1 MRKIFS
7 YVLKA
12 LLFIGIVYAEPE
24 SKVEALEGK
33 KRESSLDK
41 KIRQELK
48 NKELKNK
55 ELKNKEL
62 KNKELKNKE
71 LKNKELKNKE
81 LKNKELK
88 NKELK
93 NKELKNKEEKKNTEE
108 KKEIKAKRK
117 PRAEVH
123 HGDAKNPTQKIT
135 PSKIKEGTKGVQN
148 QGTQNQGVQ
157 NNAPKLEEKETT
169 PQTLEKKGSSPSSQF
184 NSIFG
189 NPNDATNNTLEDKVV
204 GGISLLVN
212 GSPITLYQIQE
223 EQKKSKVSKAQARDR
238 LIAERIKNQEIER
251 LKIHVGDDKLDQEMA
266 MMAQQQGMDLDR
278 FKQMLMAEGHYK
290 LYRDQL
296 KEHLEM
302 QELLRN
308 ILLTNVDTSSETKM
322 REYYNKHKDQFSIPT
337 EIETVRYT
345 STNQEDLERAM
356 ADPNLEVPGVS
367 KANEKIEM
375 KTLNPQIAQVFIS
388 HEQGS
393 FTPIMNGG
401 GGQFITFY
409 IKEKKGKNEVSF
421 SQAKQFIAQK
431 LVEESKDKILEE
443 HFEKLRVK
451 SRIVMIRE

>member
-55 ELKNKEL
+55 E
-62 KNKELKNKE
+62 
-71 LKNKELKNKE
+71 
-81 LKNKELK
+81 
-88 NKELK
+88 
-93 NKELKNKEEKKNTEE
+93 EKKNTEE
-108 KKEIKAKRK
+108 KKTTKTRAK

-123 HGDAKNPTQKIT
+123 HGDSKNPTPKIT

-169 PQTLEKKGSSPSSQF
+169 SQTLEKNKGTSPSSQF

-189 NPNDATNNTLEDKVV
+189 NPNNATNNTLEDKVV

-223 EQKKSKVSKAQARDR
+223 EQEKSKVSKAQARDR

-251 LKIHVGDDKLDQEMA
+251 LKIHVDDDKLDQEMA
-266 MMAQQQGMDLDR
+266 MMAQQQGMDLDH

-296 KEHLEM
+296 KEHLET

-322 REYYNKHKDQFSIPT
+322 REYYNKHKEQFSIPT

-345 STNQEDLERAM
+345 STNQEYLERAM
-356 ADPNLEVPGVS
+356 ADPNLEIPGVS

-393 FTPIMNGG
+393 FTPVMNGG

>member
-12 LLFIGIVYAEPE
+12 LLFIGIVHAEPE
-24 SKVEALEGK
+24 SKVEALEGRK
-33 KRESSLDK
+33 QESSLDK

-48 NKELKNK
+48 NKDLKNK
-55 ELKNKEL
+55 DLKNK
-62 KNKELKNKE
+62 
-71 LKNKELKNKE
+71 
-81 LKNKELK
+81 
-88 NKELK
+88 
-93 NKELKNKEEKKNTEE
+93 KEEKKNTEE
-108 KKEIKAKRK
+108 KKETKAKRK

-135 PSKIKEGTKGVQN
+135 PPKIKEGAKGVQN

-169 PQTLEKKGSSPSSQF
+169 PQILEKNKGTSPSSQF

-189 NPNDATNNTLEDKVV
+189 NPNNATNNTLEDKVV

-251 LKIHVGDDKLDQEMA
+251 LKIHVDDDKLDQEMA
-266 MMAQQQGMDLDR
+266 MMAQQQGMDLDH

-322 REYYNKHKDQFSIPT
+322 REYYNKHKEQFSIPT

-356 ADPNLEVPGVS
+356 ADPNLEIPGVS

-393 FTPIMNGG
+393 FTPVMNGG

>member
-55 ELKNKEL
+55 E
-62 KNKELKNKE
+62 
-71 LKNKELKNKE
+71 
-81 LKNKELK
+81 
-88 NKELK
+88 
-93 NKELKNKEEKKNTEE
+93 EKKNTEE

-123 HGDAKNPTQKIT
+123 HGDTKNPTPKIT
-135 PSKIKEGTKGVQN
+135 PPKIKENAKGVQN
-148 QGTQNQGVQ
+148 QGTQNQGMQ

-169 PQTLEKKGSSPSSQF
+169 SQTLEKNKGSSPSSQF

-189 NPNDATNNTLEDKVV
+189 NPNNAANNTLEDKVV

-223 EQKKSKVSKAQARDR
+223 EQEKSKVSKAQARDR

-251 LKIHVGDDKLDQEMA
+251 LKIHVDDDKLDQEMA
-266 MMAQQQGMDLDR
+266 MMAQQQGMDLDH

-322 REYYNKHKDQFSIPT
+322 REYYNKHKEQFSIPT

-356 ADPNLEVPGVS
+356 ADPNLEIPGVS

-393 FTPIMNGG
+393 FTPVMNGG

>member
-24 SKVEALEGK
+24 SKVEALEGRK
-33 KRESSLDK
+33 QESSLDK

-48 NKELKNK
+48 NKDLKNK
-55 ELKNKEL
+55 
-62 KNKELKNKE
+62 
-71 LKNKELKNKE
+71 
-81 LKNKELK
+81 
-88 NKELK
+88 
-93 NKELKNKEEKKNTEE
+93 KEEKKNPEE

-123 HGDAKNPTQKIT
+123 HGDSKSPTQKIT
-135 PSKIKEGTKGVQN
+135 PSKIKEGAKGVQN

-169 PQTLEKKGSSPSSQF
+169 SQATEKNKETSPSSQF

-189 NPNDATNNTLEDKVV
+189 NPNNATNNTLEDKVV

-251 LKIHVGDDKLDQEMA
+251 LKIHVDDDKLDQEMA
-266 MMAQQQGMDLDR
+266 MMAQQQGMDLDH

-322 REYYNKHKDQFSIPT
+322 REYYNKHKEQFSIPT

-356 ADPNLEVPGVS
+356 ADPNLEIPGVS

-393 FTPIMNGG
+393 FTPVMNGG

>member
-24 SKVEALEGK
+24 SKVEALEGRK
-33 KRESSLDK
+33 QESSLDK
-41 KIRQELK
+41 KIRQEIKNKDLK
-48 NKELKNK
+48 NK
-55 ELKNKEL
+55 
-62 KNKELKNKE
+62 
-71 LKNKELKNKE
+71 
-81 LKNKELK
+81 
-88 NKELK
+88 
-93 NKELKNKEEKKNTEE
+93 KEEKKNPEE
-108 KKEIKAKRK
+108 KKETKAKRK

-135 PSKIKEGTKGVQN
+135 PSKIKEGAKGVQN

-169 PQTLEKKGSSPSSQF
+169 SQTLEKNKGASPSSQF

-189 NPNDATNNTLEDKVV
+189 NPNNATNNTLEDKVV

-251 LKIHVGDDKLDQEMA
+251 LKIHVDDDKLDQEMA
-266 MMAQQQGMDLDR
+266 MMAQQQGMDLDY

-322 REYYNKHKDQFSIPT
+322 REYYNKHKEQFSIPT

-345 STNQEDLERAM
+345 STSQEDLERAM
-356 ADPNLEVPGVS
+356 ADPNLEIPGVS

-393 FTPIMNGG
+393 FTPVMNGG

>member
-7 YVLKA
+7 YVLRA

-24 SKVEALEGK
+24 SKVEALEGRK
-33 KRESSLDK
+33 QESSLDK
-41 KIRQELK
+41 KIRQEIKNKDLK
-48 NKELKNK
+48 NKDLKNK
-55 ELKNKEL
+55 
-62 KNKELKNKE
+62 
-71 LKNKELKNKE
+71 
-81 LKNKELK
+81 
-88 NKELK
+88 
-93 NKELKNKEEKKNTEE
+93 KEEKKNPEE
-108 KKEIKAKRK
+108 KKEIKPKRK

-135 PSKIKEGTKGVQN
+135 PSKIKEGAKGVQNQGTQN

-169 PQTLEKKGSSPSSQF
+169 SQTLEKNKETSPSSQF

-189 NPNDATNNTLEDKVV
+189 NPNNATNNTLEDKVV

-251 LKIHVGDDKLDQEMA
+251 LKIHVDDDKLDQEMA
-266 MMAQQQGMDLDR
+266 MMAQQQGMDLDH

-322 REYYNKHKDQFSIPT
+322 REYYNKHKEQFSIPT

-356 ADPNLEVPGVS
+356 ADPNLEIPGVS

-393 FTPIMNGG
+393 FTPVMNGG

>member
-12 LLFIGIVYAEPE
+12 LLFFGIAHAEPE

-33 KRESSLDK
+33 KQESSLDK

-55 ELKNKEL
+55 E
-62 KNKELKNKE
+62 
-71 LKNKELKNKE
+71 
-81 LKNKELK
+81 
-88 NKELK
+88 
-93 NKELKNKEEKKNTEE
+93 EKKNTEE
-108 KKEIKAKRK
+108 KKTTKTRAK

-123 HGDAKNPTQKIT
+123 HGDSKNPAQKIT
-135 PSKIKEGTKGVQN
+135 SPKITPPKIKGSKKALQN
-148 QGTQNQGVQ
+148 QSDQ
-157 NNAPKLEEKETT
+157 NNAIKPQEKTT
-169 PQTLEKKGSSPSSQF
+169 QTTEKKEASPSSQF

-189 NPNDATNNTLEDKVV
+189 NPNDATSNTLEDKVV

-223 EQKKSKVSKAQARDR
+223 EQEKSKVSKAQARDR

-251 LKIHVGDDKLDQEMA
+251 LKIHVDDDKLDQEMA
-266 MMAQQQGMDLDR
+266 MMAQQQGMDLDH

-322 REYYNKHKDQFSIPT
+322 REYYNKHKEQFSIPT

-356 ADPNLEVPGVS
+356 SNPNLEVPGVS

-393 FTPIMNGG
+393 FTPVMNGG

>member
-24 SKVEALEGK
+24 SKVEALEGRK
-33 KRESSLDK
+33 QESSLDK

-48 NKELKNK
+48 NKDLKNK
-55 ELKNKEL
+55 
-62 KNKELKNKE
+62 
-71 LKNKELKNKE
+71 
-81 LKNKELK
+81 
-88 NKELK
+88 
-93 NKELKNKEEKKNTEE
+93 KEEKKNTAE

-135 PSKIKEGTKGVQN
+135 PSKIKEGAKGVQN

-169 PQTLEKKGSSPSSQF
+169 SQTLEKNKGASPSSQF

-189 NPNDATNNTLEDKVV
+189 NPNNAANNTLEDKVV

-251 LKIHVGDDKLDQEMA
+251 LKIHVDDDKLDQEMA
-266 MMAQQQGMDLDR
+266 MMAQQQGMDLDH

-322 REYYNKHKDQFSIPT
+322 REYYNKHKEQFSIPT

-345 STNQEDLERAM
+345 STSQEDLERAM
-356 ADPNLEVPGVS
+356 ADPNLEIPGVS

-393 FTPIMNGG
+393 FTPVMNGG

>member
-7 YVLKA
+7 YISKV
-12 LLFIGIVYAEPE
+12 LLFIGVVYAEPD
-24 SKVEALEGK
+24 SKVEALEGRK
-33 KRESSLDK
+33 QESSLDK

-55 ELKNKEL
+55 D
-62 KNKELKNKE
+62 
-71 LKNKELKNKE
+71 
-81 LKNKELK
+81 
-88 NKELK
+88 
-93 NKELKNKEEKKNTEE
+93 LKNKEEKKNTEE
-108 KKEIKAKRK
+108 KKTTKTRAK

-123 HGDAKNPTQKIT
+123 HGDTKNPAPKIT
-135 PSKIKEGTKGVQN
+135 PPKIKGSAKGVQN
-148 QGTQNQGVQ
+148 QGMQNQGVQ
-157 NNAPKLEEKETT
+157 SNAPKPEKKDTT
-169 PQTLEKKGSSPSSQF
+169 PQATEKNKETSPSSQF

-189 NPNDATNNTLEDKVV
+189 NPNNATNNTLEDKVV

-223 EQKKSKVSKAQARDR
+223 EQEKSKVSKAQARDR

-251 LKIHVGDDKLDQEMA
+251 LKIHVDDDKLDQEMA
-266 MMAQQQGMDLDR
+266 MMAQQQGMDLDH

-322 REYYNKHKDQFSIPT
+322 REYYNKHKEQFSIPT

-356 ADPNLEVPGVS
+356 SNPNLEVPGVS

-393 FTPIMNGG
+393 FTPVMNGG

>member
-55 ELKNKEL
+55 E
-62 KNKELKNKE
+62 
-71 LKNKELKNKE
+71 
-81 LKNKELK
+81 
-88 NKELK
+88 
-93 NKELKNKEEKKNTEE
+93 EKKNTAE
-108 KKEIKAKRK
+108 KKETKAKRK

-135 PSKIKEGTKGVQN
+135 PSKIKEGAKGVQN

-169 PQTLEKKGSSPSSQF
+169 SQTLEKNKGTSPSSQF

-189 NPNDATNNTLEDKVV
+189 NPNDAANNTLEDKVV

-251 LKIHVGDDKLDQEMA
+251 LKIHVDDDKLDQEMA
-266 MMAQQQGMDLDR
+266 MMAQQQGMDLDH

-322 REYYNKHKDQFSIPT
+322 REYYNKHKEQFSIPT

-356 ADPNLEVPGVS
+356 ADPNLEIPGVS

-393 FTPIMNGG
+393 FTPVMNGG

>member
-12 LLFIGIVYAEPE
+12 LLFFGIAHAEPE

-33 KRESSLDK
+33 KQEPSLDK

-55 ELKNKEL
+55 ELKNKE
-62 KNKELKNKE
+62 
-71 LKNKELKNKE
+71 
-81 LKNKELK
+81 
-88 NKELK
+88 
-93 NKELKNKEEKKNTEE
+93 EKKSTEE

-135 PSKIKEGTKGVQN
+135 PSKIKEGAKGVQN

-169 PQTLEKKGSSPSSQF
+169 SQTLEKNKGTSPSSQF

-189 NPNDATNNTLEDKVV
+189 NPNNAANNTLEDKVV

-251 LKIHVGDDKLDQEMA
+251 LKIHVNDDKLDQEMA
-266 MMAQQQGMDLDR
+266 MMAQQQGMDLDH

-322 REYYNKHKDQFSIPT
+322 REYYNKHKEQFSIPT

-356 ADPNLEVPGVS
+356 ADPNLEIPGVS

-393 FTPIMNGG
+393 FTPVMNGG

>member
-24 SKVEALEGK
+24 SKVEALEGRK
-33 KRESSLDK
+33 QESSLDK
-41 KIRQELK
+41 KIRQEIKNKDLK
-48 NKELKNK
+48 NK
-55 ELKNKEL
+55 
-62 KNKELKNKE
+62 
-71 LKNKELKNKE
+71 
-81 LKNKELK
+81 
-88 NKELK
+88 
-93 NKELKNKEEKKNTEE
+93 KEEKKNPEE
-108 KKEIKAKRK
+108 KKETKAKRK

-135 PSKIKEGTKGVQN
+135 PSKIKEGAKGVQN

-169 PQTLEKKGSSPSSQF
+169 SQTLEKNKGTSPSSQF

-189 NPNDATNNTLEDKVV
+189 NPNNATNNTLEDKVV

-223 EQKKSKVSKAQARDR
+223 EQEKSKVSKAQARDR

-251 LKIHVGDDKLDQEMA
+251 LKIHVDDDKLDQEMA
-266 MMAQQQGMDLDR
+266 MMAQQQGMDLDH

-322 REYYNKHKDQFSIPT
+322 REYYNKHKEQFSIPT

-356 ADPNLEVPGVS
+356 ADPNLEIPGVS

-393 FTPIMNGG
+393 FTPVMNGG

>member
-41 KIRQELK
+41 KIRQEIKNKDLK
-48 NKELKNK
+48 NK
-55 ELKNKEL
+55 
-62 KNKELKNKE
+62 
-71 LKNKELKNKE
+71 
-81 LKNKELK
+81 
-88 NKELK
+88 
-93 NKELKNKEEKKNTEE
+93 KEEKKNTEE
-108 KKEIKAKRK
+108 KKETKAKRK

-123 HGDAKNPTQKIT
+123 HGDAKNPAQKIT
-135 PSKIKEGTKGVQN
+135 SPKIKESAKGMQN
-148 QGTQNQGVQ
+148 QSTQNQGVQ

-169 PQTLEKKGSSPSSQF
+169 SQTLEKNKGTSPSSQF

-189 NPNDATNNTLEDKVV
+189 NPNNATNNTLEDKVV

-251 LKIHVGDDKLDQEMA
+251 LKIHVDDDKLDQEMA
-266 MMAQQQGMDLDR
+266 MMAQQQGMDLDH

-322 REYYNKHKDQFSIPT
+322 REYYNKHKEQFSIPT

-356 ADPNLEVPGVS
+356 ADPNLEIPGVS

-393 FTPIMNGG
+393 FTPVMNGG

>member
-7 YVLKA
+7 YVLRA

-24 SKVEALEGK
+24 SKVEALEGRK
-33 KRESSLDK
+33 QESSLDK

-48 NKELKNK
+48 NKNLKNK
-55 ELKNKEL
+55 DLKNK
-62 KNKELKNKE
+62 
-71 LKNKELKNKE
+71 
-81 LKNKELK
+81 
-88 NKELK
+88 
-93 NKELKNKEEKKNTEE
+93 KEEKKNPEE
-108 KKEIKAKRK
+108 KKEAKAKRK

-135 PSKIKEGTKGVQN
+135 PPKIKEGAKGVQN

-169 PQTLEKKGSSPSSQF
+169 SQTLEKNKETSPSSQF

-189 NPNDATNNTLEDKVV
+189 NPNNATNNTLEDKVV

-251 LKIHVGDDKLDQEMA
+251 LKIHVDDDKLDQEMA
-266 MMAQQQGMDLDR
+266 MMAQQQGMDLDH

-322 REYYNKHKDQFSIPT
+322 REYYNKHKEQFSIPT

-356 ADPNLEVPGVS
+356 ADPNLEIPGVS

-393 FTPIMNGG
+393 FTPVMNGG

>member
-12 LLFIGIVYAEPE
+12 LLFIGIAHAEPE

-41 KIRQELK
+41 KIRQ
-48 NKELKNK
+48 
-55 ELKNKEL
+55 
-62 KNKELKNKE
+62 
-71 LKNKELKNKE
+71 
-81 LKNKELK
+81 ELK

-135 PSKIKEGTKGVQN
+135 PSKIKEGAKGVQN

-157 NNAPKLEEKETT
+157 NNAPKLEEKETIS
-169 PQTLEKKGSSPSSQF
+169 QTLEKNKGASPSSQF

-189 NPNDATNNTLEDKVV
+189 NPNNAANNTLEDKVV

-251 LKIHVGDDKLDQEMA
+251 LKIHVDDDKLDQEMA
-266 MMAQQQGMDLDR
+266 MMAQQQGMDLDH

-356 ADPNLEVPGVS
+356 SNPNLEVPGVS

-388 HEQGS
+388 HEEGS
-393 FTPIMNGG
+393 FTPVMNGG

>member
-24 SKVEALEGK
+24 SKVEALEGRK
-33 KRESSLDK
+33 QESSLDK
-41 KIRQELK
+41 KIRQEIKNKDLK
-48 NKELKNK
+48 NKDLKNK
-55 ELKNKEL
+55 
-62 KNKELKNKE
+62 
-71 LKNKELKNKE
+71 
-81 LKNKELK
+81 
-88 NKELK
+88 
-93 NKELKNKEEKKNTEE
+93 KEEKKNTEE
-108 KKEIKAKRK
+108 KKETKAKRK

-135 PSKIKEGTKGVQN
+135 PSKIKEGAKGVQN

-157 NNAPKLEEKETT
+157 NNVPKLEEKETT
-169 PQTLEKKGSSPSSQF
+169 SQTLEKNKGASPSSQF

-189 NPNDATNNTLEDKVV
+189 NPNNAANNTLEDKVV

-251 LKIHVGDDKLDQEMA
+251 LKIHVDDDKLDQEMA
-266 MMAQQQGMDLDR
+266 MMAQQQGMDLDH

-322 REYYNKHKDQFSIPT
+322 REYYNKHKEQFSIPT

-345 STNQEDLERAM
+345 STSQEDLERAM
-356 ADPNLEVPGVS
+356 ADPNLEIPGVS

-393 FTPIMNGG
+393 FTPVMNGG

>member
-7 YVLKA
+7 YVLRA
-12 LLFIGIVYAEPE
+12 LLLFRVVYAEPE
-24 SKVEALEGK
+24 SKVEALEGRK
-33 KRESSLDK
+33 QESSLDK

-48 NKELKNK
+48 NKDLKNK
-55 ELKNKEL
+55 
-62 KNKELKNKE
+62 
-71 LKNKELKNKE
+71 
-81 LKNKELK
+81 
-88 NKELK
+88 
-93 NKELKNKEEKKNTEE
+93 KEEKKNTEE
-108 KKEIKAKRK
+108 KKETKAKKK

-135 PSKIKEGTKGVQN
+135 PSKIKEGAKGV
-148 QGTQNQGVQ
+148 QNQGVQ

-169 PQTLEKKGSSPSSQF
+169 PQTLEKKGSSPSPQF

-251 LKIHVGDDKLDQEMA
+251 LKIHVDDDKLDQEMA
-266 MMAQQQGMDLDR
+266 MMAQQQGMDLDH

-322 REYYNKHKDQFSIPT
+322 REYYNKHKEQFSIPT

-356 ADPNLEVPGVS
+356 ADPNLEIPGVS

-393 FTPIMNGG
+393 FTPVMNGG

>member
-24 SKVEALEGK
+24 SKVEALEGRK
-33 KRESSLDK
+33 QESSLDK

-48 NKELKNK
+48 NKD
-55 ELKNKEL
+55 
-62 KNKELKNKE
+62 
-71 LKNKELKNKE
+71 
-81 LKNKELK
+81 
-88 NKELK
+88 
-93 NKELKNKEEKKNTEE
+93 LKNKEEKKNPAE
-108 KKEIKAKRK
+108 KKETKAKRK

-135 PSKIKEGTKGVQN
+135 PSKIKEGAKGVQN

-157 NNAPKLEEKETT
+157 NNAPKLEEKETIS
-169 PQTLEKKGSSPSSQF
+169 QTLEKNKGASPSSQF

-189 NPNDATNNTLEDKVV
+189 NPNNAANNTLEDKVV

-251 LKIHVGDDKLDQEMA
+251 LKIHVDDDKLDQEMA
-266 MMAQQQGMDLDR
+266 MMAQQQGMDLDH

-322 REYYNKHKDQFSIPT
+322 REYYNKHKEQFSIPT

-356 ADPNLEVPGVS
+356 ADPNLEIPGVS

-393 FTPIMNGG
+393 FTPVMNGG

>member
-12 LLFIGIVYAEPE
+12 LLFIGIVHAEPE
-24 SKVEALEGK
+24 SKVEALEGRK
-33 KRESSLDK
+33 QESSLDK

-48 NKELKNK
+48 NKDLKNK
-55 ELKNKEL
+55 
-62 KNKELKNKE
+62 
-71 LKNKELKNKE
+71 
-81 LKNKELK
+81 
-88 NKELK
+88 
-93 NKELKNKEEKKNTEE
+93 KEEKKNPEE
-108 KKEIKAKRK
+108 KKETKAKRK

-123 HGDAKNPTQKIT
+123 HGDAKNPAQKIT
-135 PSKIKEGTKGVQN
+135 PSKIKEGAKGVQN

-169 PQTLEKKGSSPSSQF
+169 SQTLEKNKGTSPSSQF

-189 NPNDATNNTLEDKVV
+189 NPNNATNNTLEDKVV

-251 LKIHVGDDKLDQEMA
+251 LKIHVDDDKLDQEMA
-266 MMAQQQGMDLDR
+266 MMAQQQGMDLDH

-322 REYYNKHKDQFSIPT
+322 REYYNKHKEQFSIPT

-356 ADPNLEVPGVS
+356 ADPNLEIPGVS

-393 FTPIMNGG
+393 FTPVMNGG

>member
-55 ELKNKEL
+55 ELKNKE
-62 KNKELKNKE
+62 
-71 LKNKELKNKE
+71 
-81 LKNKELK
+81 
-88 NKELK
+88 
-93 NKELKNKEEKKNTEE
+93 E

-123 HGDAKNPTQKIT
+123 HGDSKNPAQKIT
-135 PSKIKEGTKGVQN
+135 PPKIKESAKGMKN
-148 QGTQNQGVQ
+148 QSMQ

-169 PQTLEKKGSSPSSQF
+169 SQTLEKKGASPSSQF

-189 NPNDATNNTLEDKVV
+189 NPNDAANSTLEDKVV

-251 LKIHVGDDKLDQEMA
+251 LKIHVDDDKLDQEMA
-266 MMAQQQGMDLDR
+266 MMAQQQGMDLDH

-322 REYYNKHKDQFSIPT
+322 REYYNKHKEQFSIPT

-356 ADPNLEVPGVS
+356 ADPNLEIPGVS

-393 FTPIMNGG
+393 FTPVMNGG

>member
-12 LLFIGIVYAEPE
+12 LLFFGIAHAEPE

-33 KRESSLDK
+33 KQEPSLDK
-41 KIRQELK
+41 KIRQ
-48 NKELKNK
+48 
-55 ELKNKEL
+55 
-62 KNKELKNKE
+62 E

-123 HGDAKNPTQKIT
+123 HGDSKNPAQKIT
-135 PSKIKEGTKGVQN
+135 PSKIKEGAKGVQN

-169 PQTLEKKGSSPSSQF
+169 PQTLEKNKGASPSSQF

-189 NPNDATNNTLEDKVV
+189 NPNDAAGNTLEDKVV

-223 EQKKSKVSKAQARDR
+223 EQEKSKVSKAQARDR

-251 LKIHVGDDKLDQEMA
+251 LKIHVDDDKLDQEMA
-266 MMAQQQGMDLDR
+266 MMAQQQGMDLDH

-322 REYYNKHKDQFSIPT
+322 REYYNKHKEQFSIPT

-393 FTPIMNGG
+393 FTPVMNGG

>member
-24 SKVEALEGK
+24 SKVEALEGRK
-33 KRESSLDK
+33 QESSLDK

-48 NKELKNK
+48 NKDLKNK
-55 ELKNKEL
+55 
-62 KNKELKNKE
+62 
-71 LKNKELKNKE
+71 
-81 LKNKELK
+81 
-88 NKELK
+88 
-93 NKELKNKEEKKNTEE
+93 KEEKKNTEE
-108 KKEIKAKRK
+108 KKETKAKRK

-135 PSKIKEGTKGVQN
+135 PSKIKERAKGVQN

-169 PQTLEKKGSSPSSQF
+169 SQTLEKNKGTSPSSQF

-189 NPNDATNNTLEDKVV
+189 NPNNAANNTLEDKVV

-223 EQKKSKVSKAQARDR
+223 EQEKSKVSKAQARDR

-251 LKIHVGDDKLDQEMA
+251 LKIHVDDDKLDQEMA
-266 MMAQQQGMDLDR
+266 MMAQQQGMDLDH

-322 REYYNKHKDQFSIPT
+322 REYYNKHKEQFSIPT

-356 ADPNLEVPGVS
+356 ADPNLEIPGVS

-393 FTPIMNGG
+393 FTPVMNGG

>member
-12 LLFIGIVYAEPE
+12 LLFFGIAHAEPE

-33 KRESSLDK
+33 KQESSLDK

-55 ELKNKEL
+55 ELKNKE
-62 KNKELKNKE
+62 
-71 LKNKELKNKE
+71 
-81 LKNKELK
+81 
-88 NKELK
+88 
-93 NKELKNKEEKKNTEE
+93 EKKNAEE

-123 HGDAKNPTQKIT
+123 HGDSKNPTQKIT
-135 PSKIKEGTKGVQN
+135 SPKIKESSKGMQN
-148 QGTQNQGVQ
+148 QSMQ
-157 NNAPKLEEKETT
+157 NNAPKPEEKDTSS
-169 PQTLEKKGSSPSSQF
+169 QTLEKNKGVSPSSQF

-223 EQKKSKVSKAQARDR
+223 EQEKSKVSKAQARDR

-251 LKIHVGDDKLDQEMA
+251 LKIHVDDDKLDQEMA
-266 MMAQQQGMDLDR
+266 MMAQQQGMDLDH

-322 REYYNKHKDQFSIPT
+322 REYYNKHKEQFSIPT

-356 ADPNLEVPGVS
+356 SNPNLEVPGVS

>member
-12 LLFIGIVYAEPE
+12 LLFIGIAYAEPE

-33 KRESSLDK
+33 KQEPSLDK
-41 KIRQELK
+41 KIRQ
-48 NKELKNK
+48 
-55 ELKNKEL
+55 
-62 KNKELKNKE
+62 E

-108 KKEIKAKRK
+108 KKEIKSKRK

-123 HGDAKNPTQKIT
+123 HGDAKNPAQKIT
-135 PSKIKEGTKGVQN
+135 PPKIKESKKALQN
-148 QGTQNQGVQ
+148 QSDQ
-157 NNAPKLEEKETT
+157 NNTIKPKDTT
-169 PQTLEKKGSSPSSQF
+169 PQILEKNKEASPSSQF

-189 NPNDATNNTLEDKVV
+189 NPNDATNKTLEDKVV

-223 EQKKSKVSKAQARDR
+223 EQEKSKVSKAQARDR

-251 LKIHVGDDKLDQEMA
+251 LKIHVDDDKLDQEMA
-266 MMAQQQGMDLDR
+266 MMAQQQGMDLDH

-322 REYYNKHKDQFSIPT
+322 REYYNKHKEQFSIPT

-345 STNQEDLERAM
+345 STSQEDLERAM
-356 ADPNLEVPGVS
+356 ADPNLEIPGVS

-393 FTPIMNGG
+393 FTPVMNGG

>member
-24 SKVEALEGK
+24 SKVEALEGRK
-33 KRESSLDK
+33 QESSLDK
-41 KIRQELK
+41 KIRQEIKNKDLK
-48 NKELKNK
+48 NKDLKNK
-55 ELKNKEL
+55 
-62 KNKELKNKE
+62 
-71 LKNKELKNKE
+71 
-81 LKNKELK
+81 
-88 NKELK
+88 
-93 NKELKNKEEKKNTEE
+93 KEEKKNPEE
-108 KKEIKAKRK
+108 KKETKAKRK

-157 NNAPKLEEKETT
+157 NNVPKLEEKETT
-169 PQTLEKKGSSPSSQF
+169 SQTLEKNKGTSPSSQF

-189 NPNDATNNTLEDKVV
+189 NPNDAANNTLEDKVV

-223 EQKKSKVSKAQARDR
+223 EQEKSKVSKAQARDR

-251 LKIHVGDDKLDQEMA
+251 LKIHVDDDKLDQEMA
-266 MMAQQQGMDLDR
+266 MMAQQQGMDLDH

-322 REYYNKHKDQFSIPT
+322 REYYNKHKEQFSIPT

-356 ADPNLEVPGVS
+356 ADPNLEIPGVS

-393 FTPIMNGG
+393 FTPVMNGG

>member
-24 SKVEALEGK
+24 SKVEALEGRK
-33 KRESSLDK
+33 QESSLDK

-55 ELKNKEL
+55 DLKNK
-62 KNKELKNKE
+62 
-71 LKNKELKNKE
+71 
-81 LKNKELK
+81 
-88 NKELK
+88 
-93 NKELKNKEEKKNTEE
+93 KEEKKNPEE
-108 KKEIKAKRK
+108 KKETKAKRK

-135 PSKIKEGTKGVQN
+135 PSKIKEGAKGVQN

-169 PQTLEKKGSSPSSQF
+169 SQTLEKNKGTSPSSQF

-189 NPNDATNNTLEDKVV
+189 NPNDAANNTLEDKVV

-223 EQKKSKVSKAQARDR
+223 EQEKSKVSKAQARDR

-251 LKIHVGDDKLDQEMA
+251 LKIHVDDDKLDQEMA
-266 MMAQQQGMDLDR
+266 MMAQQQGMDLDH

-322 REYYNKHKDQFSIPT
+322 REYYNKHKEQFSIPT

-356 ADPNLEVPGVS
+356 ADPNLEIPGVS

-393 FTPIMNGG
+393 FTPVMNGG

>member
-7 YVLKA
+7 YISKV

-24 SKVEALEGK
+24 SKVEALEGRK
-33 KRESSLDK
+33 QESSLDK

-55 ELKNKEL
+55 DLKNK
-62 KNKELKNKE
+62 
-71 LKNKELKNKE
+71 
-81 LKNKELK
+81 
-88 NKELK
+88 
-93 NKELKNKEEKKNTEE
+93 KEEKKNTEE
-108 KKEIKAKRK
+108 KKETKAKRK

-135 PSKIKEGTKGVQN
+135 PSKIKEGAKGVQN

-169 PQTLEKKGSSPSSQF
+169 SQTLEKNKGTSPSSQF

-189 NPNDATNNTLEDKVV
+189 NPNNATNNTLEDKVV

-251 LKIHVGDDKLDQEMA
+251 LKIHVDDDKLDQEMA
-266 MMAQQQGMDLDR
+266 MMAQQQGMDLDH

-322 REYYNKHKDQFSIPT
+322 REYYNKHKEQFSIPT

-356 ADPNLEVPGVS
+356 ADPNLEIPGVS

-388 HEQGS
+388 HEEGS
-393 FTPIMNGG
+393 FTPVMNGG

>member
-7 YVLKA
+7 YISKV
-12 LLFIGIVYAEPE
+12 LLFIGVVYAEPD
-24 SKVEALEGK
+24 SKVEALEGRK
-33 KRESSLDK
+33 QESSLDK

-48 NKELKNK
+48 NKD
-55 ELKNKEL
+55 
-62 KNKELKNKE
+62 
-71 LKNKELKNKE
+71 
-81 LKNKELK
+81 
-88 NKELK
+88 
-93 NKELKNKEEKKNTEE
+93 LKNKEEKKNTEE
-108 KKEIKAKRK
+108 KKTTKTRAK

-123 HGDAKNPTQKIT
+123 HGDSKNPAPKIT
-135 PSKIKEGTKGVQN
+135 PPKIKGSGKGVQN

-157 NNAPKLEEKETT
+157 NNAPKPEKKDTIPQATEKNKET
-169 PQTLEKKGSSPSSQF
+169 SPSSQF

-189 NPNDATNNTLEDKVV
+189 NPNNATNNTLEDKVV

-223 EQKKSKVSKAQARDR
+223 EQEKSKVSKAQARDR

-251 LKIHVGDDKLDQEMA
+251 LKIHVDDDKLDQEMA
-266 MMAQQQGMDLDR
+266 MMAQQQGMDLDH

-322 REYYNKHKDQFSIPT
+322 REYYNKHKEQFSIPT

-356 ADPNLEVPGVS
+356 SNPNLEVPGVS

-393 FTPIMNGG
+393 FTPVMNGG

>member
-7 YVLKA
+7 YISKV
-12 LLFIGIVYAEPE
+12 LLFIGVVYAEPD
-24 SKVEALEGK
+24 SKVEALEGRK
-33 KRESSLDK
+33 QEYSLDK

-48 NKELKNK
+48 NKD
-55 ELKNKEL
+55 
-62 KNKELKNKE
+62 
-71 LKNKELKNKE
+71 
-81 LKNKELK
+81 
-88 NKELK
+88 
-93 NKELKNKEEKKNTEE
+93 LKNKEEKKNTEE
-108 KKEIKAKRK
+108 KKETKAKRK

-123 HGDAKNPTQKIT
+123 HGDSKNPTPKIT
-135 PSKIKEGTKGVQN
+135 PPKIKGSAKGVQN
-148 QGTQNQGVQ
+148 QGMQNQGVQ
-157 NNAPKLEEKETT
+157 SNAPKPEKKDTT
-169 PQTLEKKGSSPSSQF
+169 PQATEKNKETSPSSQF

-189 NPNDATNNTLEDKVV
+189 NPNNATNNTLEDKVV

-223 EQKKSKVSKAQARDR
+223 EQEKSKVSKAQARDR

-251 LKIHVGDDKLDQEMA
+251 LKIHVDDDKLDQEMA
-266 MMAQQQGMDLDR
+266 MMAQQQGMDLDH

-322 REYYNKHKDQFSIPT
+322 REYYNKHKEQFSIPT

-356 ADPNLEVPGVS
+356 SNPNLEVPGVS

-393 FTPIMNGG
+393 FTPVMNGG

>member
-24 SKVEALEGK
+24 SKVEALEGRK
-33 KRESSLDK
+33 QESSLDK

-48 NKELKNK
+48 NKDLKNK
-55 ELKNKEL
+55 DLKNK
-62 KNKELKNKE
+62 
-71 LKNKELKNKE
+71 
-81 LKNKELK
+81 
-88 NKELK
+88 
-93 NKELKNKEEKKNTEE
+93 KEEKKNPAE

-123 HGDAKNPTQKIT
+123 HGDTKNPTQKIT
-135 PSKIKEGTKGVQN
+135 PSKIKEGAKGVQN

-169 PQTLEKKGSSPSSQF
+169 PQTLEKNKGASPSSQF

-189 NPNDATNNTLEDKVV
+189 NPNNATNNTLEDKVV

-251 LKIHVGDDKLDQEMA
+251 LKIHVDDDKLDQEMA
-266 MMAQQQGMDLDR
+266 MMAQQQGMDLDH

-322 REYYNKHKDQFSIPT
+322 REYYNKHKEQFSIPT

-345 STNQEDLERAM
+345 STSQEDLERAM
-356 ADPNLEVPGVS
+356 ADPNLEIPGVS

-393 FTPIMNGG
+393 FTPVMNGG

>member
-12 LLFIGIVYAEPE
+12 LLFFGIAHAEPE

-33 KRESSLDK
+33 KQESSLDK

-55 ELKNKEL
+55 ELKNKE
-62 KNKELKNKE
+62 K
-71 LKNKELKNKE
+71 
-81 LKNKELK
+81 
-88 NKELK
+88 
-93 NKELKNKEEKKNTEE
+93 KKNTEE
-108 KKEIKAKRK
+108 KKTIKTRAK

-123 HGDAKNPTQKIT
+123 HGDAKNPAQKIT
-135 PSKIKEGTKGVQN
+135 PPKIKESSKGMQN
-148 QGTQNQGVQ
+148 QSMQ
-157 NNAPKLEEKETT
+157 NNAPKPEEKDTT
-169 PQTLEKKGSSPSSQF
+169 SQTLEKNKGASPSSQF

-189 NPNDATNNTLEDKVV
+189 NPNDAAGSTLEDKVV

-223 EQKKSKVSKAQARDR
+223 EQEKSKVSKAQARDR

-251 LKIHVGDDKLDQEMA
+251 LKIHVDDDKLDQEMA
-266 MMAQQQGMDLDR
+266 MMAQQQGMDLDH

-322 REYYNKHKDQFSIPT
+322 REYYNKHKEQFSIPT

-356 ADPNLEVPGVS
+356 SNPNLEVPGVS

>member
-24 SKVEALEGK
+24 SKVEALEGRK
-33 KRESSLDK
+33 QESSLDK

-48 NKELKNK
+48 NKDLKNK
-55 ELKNKEL
+55 
-62 KNKELKNKE
+62 
-71 LKNKELKNKE
+71 
-81 LKNKELK
+81 
-88 NKELK
+88 
-93 NKELKNKEEKKNTEE
+93 KEEKKNSEE
-108 KKEIKAKRK
+108 KKEAKAKRK

-135 PSKIKEGTKGVQN
+135 PSKIKEGAKGVQN

-169 PQTLEKKGSSPSSQF
+169 SQTLEKNKGASPSSQF

-189 NPNDATNNTLEDKVV
+189 NPNNAANNTLEDKVV

-251 LKIHVGDDKLDQEMA
+251 LKIHVDDDKLDQEMA
-266 MMAQQQGMDLDR
+266 MMAQQQGMDLDH

-322 REYYNKHKDQFSIPT
+322 REYYNKHKEQFSIPT

-356 ADPNLEVPGVS
+356 ADPNLEIPGVS

-393 FTPIMNGG
+393 FTPVMNGG

>member
-24 SKVEALEGK
+24 SKVEALEGRK
-33 KRESSLDK
+33 QESSLDK

-48 NKELKNK
+48 NKDLKNK
-55 ELKNKEL
+55 DLKNK
-62 KNKELKNKE
+62 
-71 LKNKELKNKE
+71 
-81 LKNKELK
+81 
-88 NKELK
+88 
-93 NKELKNKEEKKNTEE
+93 KEEKKNTAE
-108 KKEIKAKRK
+108 KKETKPKRK

-123 HGDAKNPTQKIT
+123 HGDAKSPAQKIT
-135 PSKIKEGTKGVQN
+135 PSKIKEGAKGVQN

-157 NNAPKLEEKETT
+157 NNAPKLEEKETIS
-169 PQTLEKKGSSPSSQF
+169 QTLEKNKGASPSSQF

-189 NPNDATNNTLEDKVV
+189 NPNNATNNTLEDKVV

-251 LKIHVGDDKLDQEMA
+251 LKIHVDDDKLDQEMA
-266 MMAQQQGMDLDR
+266 MMAQQQGMDLDH

-322 REYYNKHKDQFSIPT
+322 REYYNKHKEQFSIPT

-356 ADPNLEVPGVS
+356 ADPNLEIPGVS

-393 FTPIMNGG
+393 FTPVMNGG

>member
-12 LLFIGIVYAEPE
+12 LLFFGIAHAEPE

-33 KRESSLDK
+33 KQESSLDK

-71 LKNKELKNKE
+71 LKNKE
-81 LKNKELK
+81 
-88 NKELK
+88 
-93 NKELKNKEEKKNTEE
+93 E

-123 HGDAKNPTQKIT
+123 HGDSKNPAQKIT
-135 PSKIKEGTKGVQN
+135 PPKIKESSKGMQN
-148 QGTQNQGVQ
+148 QSMQ
-157 NNAPKLEEKETT
+157 NNAPKPEEKDTT
-169 PQTLEKKGSSPSSQF
+169 SQILEKNKGASPSSQF

-189 NPNDATNNTLEDKVV
+189 NPNDAASNTLEDKVV

-223 EQKKSKVSKAQARDR
+223 EQEKSKVSKAQARDR

-251 LKIHVGDDKLDQEMA
+251 LKIHVDDDKLDQEMA
-266 MMAQQQGMDLDR
+266 MMAQQQGMDLDH

-322 REYYNKHKDQFSIPT
+322 REYYNKHKEQFSIPT

-356 ADPNLEVPGVS
+356 SNPNLEVPGVS

>member
-12 LLFIGIVYAEPE
+12 LLFFGIAHAESE

-33 KRESSLDK
+33 KQESSLDK

-71 LKNKELKNKE
+71 LKNKE
-81 LKNKELK
+81 
-88 NKELK
+88 
-93 NKELKNKEEKKNTEE
+93 EKKNAEE

-123 HGDAKNPTQKIT
+123 HGDSKNPAQKIT
-135 PSKIKEGTKGVQN
+135 SPKITPPKTKGGKKALQN
-148 QGTQNQGVQ
+148 QSDQ
-157 NNAPKLEEKETT
+157 NNAIKPQEKTT
-169 PQTLEKKGSSPSSQF
+169 QTTEKKGVSPSSQF

-189 NPNDATNNTLEDKVV
+189 NPNDAANNTLEDKVV

-223 EQKKSKVSKAQARDR
+223 EQEKSKVSKAQARDR

-251 LKIHVGDDKLDQEMA
+251 LKIHVDDDKLDQEMA
-266 MMAQQQGMDLDR
+266 MMAQQQGMDLDH

-322 REYYNKHKDQFSIPT
+322 REYYNKHKEQFSIPT

-356 ADPNLEVPGVS
+356 SNPNLEVPGVS

>member
-7 YVLKA
+7 YISKV
-12 LLFIGIVYAEPE
+12 LLFIGVVYAEPD
-24 SKVEALEGK
+24 SKVEALEGRK
-33 KRESSLDK
+33 QESSLDK

-48 NKELKNK
+48 SKELKNK
-55 ELKNKEL
+55 D
-62 KNKELKNKE
+62 
-71 LKNKELKNKE
+71 
-81 LKNKELK
+81 
-88 NKELK
+88 
-93 NKELKNKEEKKNTEE
+93 LKNKEEKKNTEE
-108 KKEIKAKRK
+108 KKTTKTRAK

-135 PSKIKEGTKGVQN
+135 PPKIKGSSK
-148 QGTQNQGVQ
+148 GVQ
-157 NNAPKLEEKETT
+157 NNAPKPEKKDTT
-169 PQTLEKKGSSPSSQF
+169 PQATEKNKETSPSSQF

-189 NPNDATNNTLEDKVV
+189 NPNNATNNTLEDKVV

-223 EQKKSKVSKAQARDR
+223 EQEKSKVSKAQARDR

-251 LKIHVGDDKLDQEMA
+251 LKIHVDDDKLDQEMA
-266 MMAQQQGMDLDR
+266 MMAQQQGMDLDH

-322 REYYNKHKDQFSIPT
+322 REYYNKHKEQFSIPT

-345 STNQEDLERAM
+345 STSQEDLERAM
-356 ADPNLEVPGVS
+356 ADPNLEIPGVS

-393 FTPIMNGG
+393 FTPVMNGG

>member
-7 YVLKA
+7 YVLRA

-24 SKVEALEGK
+24 SKVEALEGRK
-33 KRESSLDK
+33 QESSLDK

-48 NKELKNK
+48 NKDLKNK
-55 ELKNKEL
+55 
-62 KNKELKNKE
+62 
-71 LKNKELKNKE
+71 
-81 LKNKELK
+81 
-88 NKELK
+88 
-93 NKELKNKEEKKNTEE
+93 KEEKKNTEE
-108 KKEIKAKRK
+108 KKETKPKRK

-123 HGDAKNPTQKIT
+123 HGDAKNPSQKIT
-135 PSKIKEGTKGVQN
+135 PSKIKEGAKGVQN

-169 PQTLEKKGSSPSSQF
+169 SQTLEKNKGTSPGSQF

-189 NPNDATNNTLEDKVV
+189 NPNDAANNTLEDKVV

-223 EQKKSKVSKAQARDR
+223 EQEKSKVSKAQARDR

-251 LKIHVGDDKLDQEMA
+251 LKIHVDDDKLDQEMA
-266 MMAQQQGMDLDR
+266 MMAQQQGMDLDH

-322 REYYNKHKDQFSIPT
+322 REYYNKHKEQFSIPT

-345 STNQEDLERAM
+345 STSQEDLERAM
-356 ADPNLEVPGVS
+356 ADPNLEIPGVS

-393 FTPIMNGG
+393 FTPVMNGG

>member
-7 YVLKA
+7 YVLRA

-33 KRESSLDK
+33 KRESSLYK

-55 ELKNKEL
+55 E
-62 KNKELKNKE
+62 
-71 LKNKELKNKE
+71 
-81 LKNKELK
+81 
-88 NKELK
+88 
-93 NKELKNKEEKKNTEE
+93 EEKKNPAE
-108 KKEIKAKRK
+108 KKETKAKRK

-135 PSKIKEGTKGVQN
+135 PPKIKEGAKGVQN

-169 PQTLEKKGSSPSSQF
+169 SQTLEKNKGTSPSSQF

-189 NPNDATNNTLEDKVV
+189 NPNNATNNTLEDKVV

-251 LKIHVGDDKLDQEMA
+251 LKIHVDDDKLDQEMA
-266 MMAQQQGMDLDR
+266 MMAQQQGMDLDH

-322 REYYNKHKDQFSIPT
+322 REYYNKHKEQFSIPT

-356 ADPNLEVPGVS
+356 ADPNLEIPGVS

-393 FTPIMNGG
+393 FTPVMNGG

>member
-7 YVLKA
+7 YVLRA

-55 ELKNKEL
+55 E
-62 KNKELKNKE
+62 
-71 LKNKELKNKE
+71 
-81 LKNKELK
+81 
-88 NKELK
+88 
-93 NKELKNKEEKKNTEE
+93 EKKNTEE

-123 HGDAKNPTQKIT
+123 HGDSKNPAQKIT
-135 PSKIKEGTKGVQN
+135 PPKIKKSAKGMQN
-148 QGTQNQGVQ
+148 QSMQ

-169 PQTLEKKGSSPSSQF
+169 SQTLEKKGSSPSSQF

-189 NPNDATNNTLEDKVV
+189 NPNDAANNTLEDKVV

-223 EQKKSKVSKAQARDR
+223 EQEKSKVSKAQARDR

-251 LKIHVGDDKLDQEMA
+251 LKIHVDDDKLDQEMA
-266 MMAQQQGMDLDR
+266 MMAQQQGMDLDH

-322 REYYNKHKDQFSIPT
+322 REYYNKHKEQFSIPT

-393 FTPIMNGG
+393 FTPVMNGG